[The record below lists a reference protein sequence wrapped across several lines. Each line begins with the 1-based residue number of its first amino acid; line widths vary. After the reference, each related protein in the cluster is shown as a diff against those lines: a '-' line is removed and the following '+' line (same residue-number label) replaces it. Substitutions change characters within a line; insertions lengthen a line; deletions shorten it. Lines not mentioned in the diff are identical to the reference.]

1 MDILEILDR
10 EGLELAKNDK
20 RIFAFI
26 IDELIISFLVFV
38 ALYDKI
44 STLNNN
50 TEQIIALMSSAL
62 FYIIVVKI
70 LYYSIFTALYGAS
83 IGKILCKIKIVKLD
97 TLDKPNIVESV
108 LRSTL
113 RVLAEFLFYIPF
125 LFAFVNPFRQALHD
139 MMIRTIVIDVSI
151 PQDLQD

>member
-26 IDELIISFLVFV
+26 IDELIISFLIFV

-125 LFAFVNPFRQALHD
+125 LFAFANPFRQALHD